1 MNKGKKLL
9 TERFFLSWA
18 GERTSATVRMT
29 LKMKDA
35 IDGTLLSEAVEATRR
50 RYPYYQVKIGIKKDE
65 NNSEY
70 FVYDDNSLP
79 WVVKMG
85 QQAAILMSK
94 ESNLHLLSFCYWDDC
109 IAIDFFHGL
118 TDGTGGYNLLRT
130 LLYEYCRRRYDNT
143 LNREGVRVEGDTI
156 APEEWTDPASLP
168 KPDNLNPLPIPELP
182 KSINLITQAKT
193 GLNDGMETVN
203 ILVDETQMMQYVSN
217 HDTSPATLVTLFLSR
232 AIAKLHPN
240 TNEGV
245 PIITLAINR
254 RPALGCPLAG
264 QTMMG
269 GLFIA
274 LRNETRYMD
283 IDFQQTVFRS
293 LVAFQSNRDN
303 VAETF
308 WKSNEQMDMLDRIPT
323 VEGRHQA
330 MASAYLRIQNTA
342 SAAVSYV
349 GKACLGEAEK
359 YVCALNTEVD
369 SLFAIT
375 VEMSAVGGTFC
386 INWMQRCASDLYLD
400 AFLDEF
406 RQAGLETRIDSR
418 HPLRVAKVAD
428 YRHTAKLYPQTFPI
442 IK

>member
-1 MNKGKKLL
+1 
-9 TERFFLSWA
+9 
-18 GERTSATVRMT
+18 
-29 LKMKDA
+29 
-35 IDGTLLSEAVEATRR
+35 
-50 RYPYYQVKIGIKKDE
+50 
-65 NNSEY
+65 
-70 FVYDDNSLP
+70 
-79 WVVKMG
+79 
-85 QQAAILMSK
+85 
-94 ESNLHLLSFCYWDDC
+94 
-109 IAIDFFHGL
+109 
-118 TDGTGGYNLLRT
+118 
-130 LLYEYCRRRYDNT
+130 
-143 LNREGVRVEGDTI
+143 
-156 APEEWTDPASLP
+156 
-168 KPDNLNPLPIPELP
+168 
-182 KSINLITQAKT
+182 
-193 GLNDGMETVN
+193 
-203 ILVDETQMMQYVSN
+203 
-217 HDTSPATLVTLFLSR
+217 
-232 AIAKLHPN
+232 
-240 TNEGV
+240 
-245 PIITLAINR
+245 
-254 RPALGCPLAG
+254 
-264 QTMMG
+264 
-269 GLFIA
+269 
-274 LRNETRYMD
+274 MD